1 MLPIYGLFRYEKD
14 EQLLSRYYRPAL
26 NGWWDNIV
34 REDNPLWT
42 FIHATALPTPA
53 AGLANAAHTLYRM
66 PVDTIEWTVK
76 NSQRKDIEI
85 DKARDRFDERQATTL
100 LPRDELPSAKWNSNP
115 FVIDGGNEGRS
126 EDDGT
131 AFLLPYWMG
140 RHLGY
145 LAGE

>member
-1 MLPIYGLFRYEKD
+1 
-14 EQLLSRYYRPAL
+14 
-26 NGWWDNIV
+26 
-34 REDNPLWT
+34 
-42 FIHATALPTPA
+42 
-53 AGLANAAHTLYRM
+53 
-66 PVDTIEWTVK
+66 VK

-126 EDDGT
+126 EDDGA

-140 RHLGY
+140 RYLGY